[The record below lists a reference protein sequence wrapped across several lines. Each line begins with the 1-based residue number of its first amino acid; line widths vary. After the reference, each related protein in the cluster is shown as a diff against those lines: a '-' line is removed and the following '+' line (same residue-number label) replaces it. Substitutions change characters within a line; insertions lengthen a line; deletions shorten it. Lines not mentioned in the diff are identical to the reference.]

1 MEELFV
7 AILQAL
13 FEFILEI
20 LSYGTFDWPT
30 TSKDRAEP
38 ESIAGR
44 CVLWF
49 MAGGAL
55 AGLSIL
61 AFHRTFIHWSSLRMA
76 NLVVAPVT
84 SAFISQTIARHRT
97 KNHPLIVP
105 RNHFWQ
111 SFWFTLGLVLI
122 RFTYAVR

>member
-1 MEELFV
+1 MEEILV

-13 FEFILEI
+13 FEFILEV
-20 LSYGTFDWPT
+20 LSYGTFDWPSS
-30 TSKDRAEP
+30 SKDRPEP

-49 MAGGAL
+49 MGGCIL
-55 AGLSIL
+55 AGLSVL
-61 AFHRTFIHWSSLRMA
+61 AFNHTFIHWPPLRMA

-84 SAFISQTIARHRT
+84 SALLSQTIARHRA

-111 SFWFTLGLVLI
+111 SFWFTLGLVII